1 MLPVNVNVSVSW
13 KMRCFVFRVCWSDL
27 FNFSFRSKA
36 SSFFPFSHFFLFQTF
51 IFAKHRFLYFE
62 IWFFTRLFVFFCVNF
77 TQICFKLILRHRRRF
92 VIFSCF
98 FLHCL
103 IYLSSFGLSV
113 PKYKLLPFIL
123 FCLRVKKWK
132 NTHTQVK
139 AKWKRFSQNG
149 WEPLNYIGTH
159 SIFQWYS
166 TNGQSKCF
174 QKIIPVISSKMKKNN
189 KRKYPWRL
197 TTDDRSRFF
206 RSFYFCLFLIQF
218 S

>member
-36 SSFFPFSHFFLFQTF
+36 SSFFPFSHFFFVSNFYIRCKTSFPLFWNMIFHSF
-51 IFAKHRFLYFE
+51 IFLCE
-62 IWFFTRLFVFFCVNF
+62 CVNF

-98 FLHCL
+98 FLLCL

-132 NTHTQVK
+132 NTHTYT
-139 AKWKRFSQNG
+139 S
-149 WEPLNYIGTH
+149 
-159 SIFQWYS
+159 
-166 TNGQSKCF
+166 
-174 QKIIPVISSKMKKNN
+174 
-189 KRKYPWRL
+189 
-197 TTDDRSRFF
+197 
-206 RSFYFCLFLIQF
+206 
-218 S
+218 